1 MSVEYACC
9 LSPHKPPV
17 QIYTMYW
24 VASKLQCGLGNR
36 LFQLAAA
43 FKQSIQWNIP
53 LVFAMPYC
61 SPAEH
66 GDFETIFKLFPSI
79 ERLWKAEAQVSI
91 DQEGVFEETLLPS
104 EAPAQT
110 VLLKGMWQAASFVLD
125 DFRPTWVE
133 NPELLERWCLTSE
146 EQRANTVF
154 LHVRLGDYKILPHH
168 QVNLLAYFV
177 RAMDM
182 FPNVRFLIFSDSLE
196 EVKTYSI
203 FSSGAC
209 VFVDE
214 PDEYNTLYLMSKCGG
229 AITANSTFSWWGAF
243 FARQQAKGDFKAC
256 MPDKWFETY
265 SESTDTIYPPWA
277 TVIPV

>member
-1 MSVEYACC
+1 MN
-9 LSPHKPPV
+9 
-17 QIYTMYW
+17 W
-24 VASKLQCGLGNR
+24 VASKLQFGLGNR

-43 FKQSIQWNIP
+43 FKASIHWGVP

-66 GDFETIFKLFPSI
+66 GNFETLFRLFPSI
-79 ERLWKAEAQVSI
+79 ERLWKAEALLSI
-91 DQEGVFEETLLPS
+91 DQEGVFTEPPLPS

-125 DFRPTWVE
+125 TFTPTWTE

-154 LHVRLGDYKILPHH
+154 LHVRLGDYKVLPHH
-168 QVNLLAYFV
+168 QVNLLGYFV
-177 RAMDM
+177 RAMEL
-182 FPNVRFLIFSDSLE
+182 FPNKRFLIFSDSIE

-203 FSSGAC
+203 FSSYPC

-214 PDEYNTLYLMSKCGG
+214 TDEYNTLYLMSKCGG

-243 FARQQAKGDFKAC
+243 FARQQAKAMKEPRGPFKAC
-256 MPDKWFETY
+256 MPDTWFVTY
-265 SESTDTIYPPWA
+265 SEPTDTIYPPWA
-277 TVIPV
+277 TVLPT

>member
-1 MSVEYACC
+1 
-9 LSPHKPPV
+9 
-17 QIYTMYW
+17 MYW
-24 VASKLQCGLGNR
+24 VASKLQFGLGNR

-43 FKQSIQWNIP
+43 FKASISWNIP

-66 GDFETIFKLFPSI
+66 GNFETIFNLFPSI
-79 ERLWKAEAQVSI
+79 ERVWKAEAHLSI
-91 DQEGVFEETLLPS
+91 DQDKVFEETLLPS

-125 DFRPTWVE
+125 DFRPTWTE
-133 NPELLERWCLTSE
+133 KPELLDRWRLTTD
-146 EQRANTVF
+146 EQRAKSVF
-154 LHVRLGDYKILPHH
+154 LHVRLGDYTNLPHH

-182 FPNVRFLIFSDSLE
+182 FTNVRFLIFSDSIE

-203 FSSGAC
+203 FSSQLC

-214 PDEYNTLYLMSKCGG
+214 PDEYNSMYLMSKCGAG

-243 FARQQAKGDFKAC
+243 FARQESKVAFKAC
-256 MPDKWFETY
+256 MPDTWFVKH
-265 SESTDTIYPPWA
+265 SEPTTAIYPPWA
-277 TVIPV
+277 TVVPV